1 MFTEDMSAFFNQS
14 EFAVQAAFTLSG
26 GGNVSASVLFNA
38 QTQDIF
44 GDAAL
49 SDEYTITYPASALPG
64 LRSGDSGTVNGVQY
78 RVRDV
83 RLKSDG
89 ALVTAKLSKVV

>member
-1 MFTEDMSAFFNQS
+1 MFTEDMTPFFSQS
-14 EFAVQAAFTLSG
+14 EFAVNATFTVSG
-26 GGNVSASVLFNA
+26 GSSVSASVLFDA

-49 SDEYTITYPASALPG
+49 SDEYTITFPAASLPG

-89 ALVTAKLSKVV
+89 MLKTAKLAKV

>member
-1 MFTEDMSAFFNQS
+1 MFTEDMTAFFNQS
-14 EFAVQAAFTLSG
+14 EFAVSATFTVSG
-26 GGNVSASVLFNA
+26 GGSVSASVLFDA

-49 SDEYTITYPASALPG
+49 SDEYTITYPSTALPG
-64 LRSGDSGTVNGVQY
+64 LRSGDLGTVGGVQY